1 MNTEKKNSFFYWYFL
16 FGLFSFFFFLSNF
29 VPYNMVLQHNYKQM
43 GKRELTEAEIS
54 ESIPDLWQPLTTEQR
69 ELLAKNFTIQK
80 YKKNETIYCEG
91 ETPMH
96 LMCLINGK
104 VKIFKEGVGGRSQI
118 IRVIKD
124 KEYFAYR
131 AYFAEENFVT
141 AAAAF
146 EPCTICL
153 IPMPT
158 IMKLLRENNELAM
171 FFIRQLSVDLGISD
185 ERTVNLTQKHIRGR
199 LAESLLF
206 LKETYGVEEDQ
217 STLSI
222 YLSREDLANLSNMTT
237 SNAIRTLSNF
247 ATEKLITIDG
257 RKIKIIEEEKLKKIS
272 KIG

>member
-1 MNTEKKNSFFYWYFL
+1 MNKK
-16 FGLFSFFFFLSNF
+16 
-29 VPYNMVLQHNYKQM
+29 
-43 GKRELTEAEIS
+43 ELTDKEIAEC
-54 ESIPDLWQPLTTEQR
+54 IPDIWQPLTNQQR
-69 ELLAKNFTIQK
+69 EFLSQSFIIQK

-96 LMCLINGK
+96 LMCLLSGK
-104 VKIFKEGVGGRSQI
+104 VKIYKEGVGGRSQI

-131 AYFAEENFVT
+131 AYFAEGNFVT

-153 IPMPT
+153 IPMPA
-158 IMKLLRENNELAM
+158 IMKLLKENNELAL
-171 FFIRQLSVDLGISD
+171 FFIRQLSIDVGISD

-206 LKETYGVEEDQ
+206 LKNTYGLEEDE

-247 ATEKLITIDG
+247 ATERLITIDG
-257 RKIKIIEEEKLKKIS
+257 RKIKIIDEDKLKKIS

>member
-1 MNTEKKNSFFYWYFL
+1 MTKK
-16 FGLFSFFFFLSNF
+16 
-29 VPYNMVLQHNYKQM
+29 
-43 GKRELTEAEIS
+43 EIS
-54 ESIPDLWQPLTTEQR
+54 ETEIAESIPDLWMPLTPAQR
-69 ELLAKNFTIQK
+69 EFLAQNFTIQK
-80 YKKNETIYCEG
+80 FKKNETIFCEG

-96 LMCLINGK
+96 LMCLLSGK
-104 VKIFKEGVGGRSQI
+104 VKIYKEGVGGRSQI

-131 AYFAEENFVT
+131 AYFAEENYVT
-141 AAAAF
+141 AASAF

-153 IPMPT
+153 IPMT
-158 IMKLLRENNELAM
+158 AIVQLLRENSELGM
-171 FFIRQLSVDLGISD
+171 FFIRQLSIDLGIAD

-206 LKETYGVEEDQ
+206 LKDTYGVEEDD

-237 SNAIRTLSNF
+237 SNAIRTLSLF
-247 ATEKLITIDG
+247 AAEKLITIDG
-257 RKIKIIEEEKLKKIS
+257 RKIKIIEEDRLRKIS

>member
-1 MNTEKKNSFFYWYFL
+1 MTKK
-16 FGLFSFFFFLSNF
+16 
-29 VPYNMVLQHNYKQM
+29 
-43 GKRELTEAEIS
+43 EIS
-54 ESIPDLWQPLTTEQR
+54 ETEIAESIPDLWMPLTPAQR
-69 ELLAKNFTIQK
+69 EFLAQNFTIQK
-80 YKKNETIYCEG
+80 FKKNETIYCEG

-96 LMCLINGK
+96 LMCLLSGK
-104 VKIFKEGVGGRSQI
+104 VKIYKEGVGGRSQI

-131 AYFAEENFVT
+131 AYFAEENYVT
-141 AAAAF
+141 AASAF

-153 IPMPT
+153 IPMRA
-158 IMKLLRENNELAM
+158 IVQLLRENSELGM
-171 FFIRQLSVDLGISD
+171 FFIRQLSIDLGIAD

-206 LKETYGVEEDQ
+206 LKDTYGVEEDD

-237 SNAIRTLSNF
+237 SNAIRTLSLF
-247 ATEKLITIDG
+247 AAEKLITIDG
-257 RKIKIIEEEKLKKIS
+257 RKIKIIEEDRLRKIS

>member
-1 MNTEKKNSFFYWYFL
+1 
-16 FGLFSFFFFLSNF
+16 
-29 VPYNMVLQHNYKQM
+29 MV
-43 GKRELTEAEIS
+43 KRETSEIDIS
-54 ESIPDLWQPLTTEQR
+54 ESIPDLWQLLTSEQR
-69 ELLAKNFTIQK
+69 ELLNKNYTIQK
-80 YKKNETIYCEG
+80 FKKNETIYCEG

-96 LMCLINGK
+96 MMCLLSGK
-104 VKIFKEGVGGRSQI
+104 VKIYKEGVGGRSQI

-146 EPCTICL
+146 EPCSICM
-153 IPMPT
+153 IPMPF
-158 IMKLLRENNELAM
+158 IMDLLKENNELAL
-171 FFIRQLSVDLGISD
+171 FFIRQLSVDLGVSD
-185 ERTVNLTQKHIRGR
+185 ERTVSLTQKHIRGR

-206 LKETYGVEEDQ
+206 LKDTYGVEEDQ
-217 STLSI
+217 CTLSI

-247 ATEKLITIDG
+247 AAEKLITIDG
-257 RKIKIIEEEKLKKIS
+257 RKIKIIEEDKLKKIS

>member
-1 MNTEKKNSFFYWYFL
+1 MVKK
-16 FGLFSFFFFLSNF
+16 
-29 VPYNMVLQHNYKQM
+29 
-43 GKRELTEAEIS
+43 ELTETEIAEC
-54 ESIPDLWQPLTTEQR
+54 IPDLWQPLTPEQR
-69 ELLAKNFTIQK
+69 VLLVKNFTIQR
-80 YKKNETIYCEG
+80 YKKNEIIYCEG

-96 LMCLINGK
+96 LMCLLSGK

-118 IRVIKD
+118 IRVIKAQ
-124 KEYFAYR
+124 EYFAYR

-153 IPMPT
+153 IPMPI
-158 IMKLLRENNELAM
+158 IMQLLRENNELAI
-171 FFIRQLSVDLGISD
+171 FFIRQLSIDLGVSD
-185 ERTVNLTQKHIRGR
+185 ERTVSLTQKHIRGR

-257 RKIKIIEEEKLKKIS
+257 RKIKIIEEDKLKKIS
-272 KIG
+272 KKG